1 MRQTG
6 KIFLL
11 TLSLLW
17 VTLSMSD
24 LSAQGLSRL
33 MLDNGL
39 AWSASK
45 LIIAS
50 DYDPL
55 LRDTANPDRGARKLQ
70 ETLRS
75 TLEDVVEQRNFC
87 YMSLDEKGDS
97 VLLSACLLL
106 PREGEVRGLV
116 VANHY
121 TVCAD
126 AEAPTRAMSFDALFC
141 LKGYAVMMADYI
153 GYGKTADRVHP
164 YLHVPTE
171 SRTVVD
177 MILHVFDNEI
187 GWVKTKTKSC
197 KKSSDTSS
205 GARGVAST
213 LCGRKLLSDSIVM
226 IGYSQGAAVSVAT
239 AQLIAEHYADL
250 IPLRAV
256 YAGGGPYD
264 PASMYDKWVSDDYT
278 AIPYAIPL
286 TILGMDA
293 GEQLHLDLAGLFR
306 EPLLSHYK
314 EWITSKR
321 YTVNQLEQLMVSH
334 HLSDHMP
341 PEGMDKTVMNTA
353 LFYHAMQRQSLLSFR
368 PQVPLFLFH
377 STEDQWVPSSGSER
391 LAEAIGNDPLLTTD
405 FGAYGNHP
413 IAIVAFY
420 QRLWNRL

>member
-87 YMSLDEKGDS
+87 YMSTDERGDS

-121 TVCAD
+121 TVCANE
-126 AEAPTRAMSFDALFC
+126 EAPTQSMSFDALFC

-171 SRTVVD
+171 SRSVVD
-177 MILHVFDNEI
+177 MILHVLDNEI
-187 GWVKTKTKSC
+187 DRP
-197 KKSSDTSS
+197 KKRRQPTI
-205 GARGVAST
+205 

>member
-121 TVCAD
+121 TVCANE
-126 AEAPTRAMSFDALFC
+126 EAPTQSMSFDALFC

-177 MILHVFDNEI
+177 MILHVLDNEI
-187 GWVKTKTKSC
+187 DRP
-197 KKSSDTSS
+197 KKRRQPT
-205 GARGVAST
+205 T

-256 YAGGGPYD
+256 YVGGGPYD

-293 GEQLHLDLAGLFR
+293 GEQLHLDLTGLFR

-391 LAEAIGNDPLLTTD
+391 LAEAIGNTPLLTTD

>member
-171 SRTVVD
+171 SRSVVD
-177 MILHVFDNEI
+177 MILHVLDNEI
-187 GWVKTKTKSC
+187 DRP
-197 KKSSDTSS
+197 KKRCQPT
-205 GARGVAST
+205 T

-278 AIPYAIPL
+278 TIPYAIPL

-293 GEQLHLDLAGLFR
+293 GEQLHLDLTGLFR